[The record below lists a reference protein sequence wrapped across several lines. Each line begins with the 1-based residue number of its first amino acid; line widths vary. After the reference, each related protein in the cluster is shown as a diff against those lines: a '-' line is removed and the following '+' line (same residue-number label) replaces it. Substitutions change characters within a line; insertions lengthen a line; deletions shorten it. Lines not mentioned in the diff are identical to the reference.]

1 MNKWLSIIII
11 NLAIMV
17 PSFGLNYDYTSTKS
31 IPVQFQIIEE
41 INTKNPPAEGS
52 KVKFKAVSDAVY
64 DGKTI
69 VKKGDIVSA
78 TVETIITS
86 GMNGFPAEIIVDRF
100 EIPHIEQSQLEGTFI
115 KKGQNRC
122 LWVYPLKWSLTPIPF
137 VGSLTNLI
145 MGGHARIKPSDVI
158 TVYYYPEWK

>member
-1 MNKWLSIIII
+1 MNKLFSLIII
-11 NLAIMV
+11 NLAFILQ
-17 PSFGLNYDYTSTKS
+17 SCALDYDYTSTNS
-31 IPVQFQIIEE
+31 VPVRFQIVDE

-52 KVKFKAVSDAVY
+52 KVDFKAVEDVNY
-64 DGKTI
+64 NGETL
-69 VKKGDIVSA
+69 VKKGDVVSA

-100 EIPHIEQSQLEGTFI
+100 EIPNIKSTQLDGTFT

-145 MGGHARIKPSDVI
+145 MGGHARIKPSDIV
-158 TVYYYPEWK
+158 TVYYYPDWK